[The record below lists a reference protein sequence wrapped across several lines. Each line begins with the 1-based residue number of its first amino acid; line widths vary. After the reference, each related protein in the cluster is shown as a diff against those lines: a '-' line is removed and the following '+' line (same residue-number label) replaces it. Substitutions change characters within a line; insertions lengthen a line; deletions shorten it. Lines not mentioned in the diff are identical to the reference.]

1 MSTKKKAL
9 GLRVATLRCER
20 GLSQEELA
28 ARADVSVRTIG
39 NIERAQT
46 MPDLDTLVTLADL
59 FEVSLDYLVG
69 RSDAA

>member
-1 MSTKKKAL
+1 MSTKHTL

-28 ARADVSVRTIG
+28 AKARVSTRTIG
-39 NIERAQT
+39 NIERARAV
-46 MPDLDTLVTLADL
+46 PDLVTLIALADL

-69 RSDAA
+69 RSDAP